1 MTPNILI
8 GTLFLARDFA
18 HVTHLSTKSFAK
30 HMALDTFYHEI
41 VVLTDEFAEAYQ
53 GRYGL
58 LGSISLQ
65 SAKKTADIVSFL
77 EDQLKD
83 IEAGRYDIC
92 DKTDSP
98 LQNIIDEVVGLYLS
112 TIYKLKFLS

>member
-1 MTPNILI
+1 
-8 GTLFLARDFA
+8 
-18 HVTHLSTKSFAK
+18 
-30 HMALDTFYHEI
+30 MALDTFYHEI

-83 IEAGRYDIC
+83 IEAGRYEIC